1 MFGNATTGSRAAS
14 PTRSSAATTSSRRR
28 SAPYVTPW
36 LDAELEETEALMG
49 ADFHPYGFDKNRDTI
64 DIFCRQAY
72 ELGVVGRMVTAEE
85 YFAEFLAS

>member
-1 MFGNATTGSRAAS
+1 
-14 PTRSSAATTSSRRR
+14 
-28 SAPYVTPW
+28 
-36 LDAELEETEALMG
+36 MG